1 MPLTQDRPDYTA
13 ARLNNIY
20 QTIRDGFA
28 RLLPRELSGAGT
40 HSNGTTN
47 QRTYKAIADLTMD
60 EADASAVAAPMDVVT
75 FFKEQ
80 MNARCVA
87 YIETE
92 KTATDTFTIY
102 AGRPA
107 IKADV
112 TAPQIF
118 RGKKRGAYA
127 WTAAAKRVAV
137 APQRLVSIT
146 LSVAG
151 TTLGVD
157 DVWSTTAGDNSNNL
171 LIGKVE
177 TFTSFIYQPL
187 TRTGQIEYFTDF
199 TPANEIV
206 QTNQPYNVLYTQ
218 TKLAVADLS
227 SQCDGAAQTFTTGK
241 YISGTLRVY
250 WNGQRQTTGET
261 ITEVSTTTFSTT
273 FVPSSTDVLLVDY
286 RPDS

>member
-1 MPLTQDRPDYTA
+1 MPLTQNRPDYTA

-20 QTIRDGFA
+20 ETIRDGFA

-40 HSNGTTN
+40 HSNGTAK
-47 QRTYKAIADLTMD
+47 QRTYKAISDLTMD
-60 EADASAVAAPMDVVT
+60 EAEASAVAAPMDVVR

-92 KTATDTFTIY
+92 TTKTDTFTIY
-102 AGRPA
+102 AGRQA
-107 IKADV
+107 VKADV
-112 TAPQIF
+112 AAPQIF
-118 RGKKRGAYA
+118 RGKKKGSYA
-127 WTAAAKRVAV
+127 WTESAKRVVV
-137 APQRLVSIT
+137 APQRLVS
-146 LSVAG
+146 LVVSVAG
-151 TTLGVD
+151 TTVGVD
-157 DVWSTTAGDNSNNL
+157 DVWSTTAGNNSNNL
-171 LIGKVE
+171 SIGKVE

-187 TRTGQIEYFTDF
+187 TRTGQVEYFTDF

-218 TKLAVADLS
+218 AKLTVADLS
-227 SQCDGAAQTFTTGK
+227 SQCDGAIQTFTTGK

-250 WNGQRQTTGET
+250 WNGQRQTTGEQV
-261 ITEVSTTTFSTT
+261 TEVTTTTFSTT
-273 FVPSSTDVLLVDY
+273 FVPASDDVLLVDY